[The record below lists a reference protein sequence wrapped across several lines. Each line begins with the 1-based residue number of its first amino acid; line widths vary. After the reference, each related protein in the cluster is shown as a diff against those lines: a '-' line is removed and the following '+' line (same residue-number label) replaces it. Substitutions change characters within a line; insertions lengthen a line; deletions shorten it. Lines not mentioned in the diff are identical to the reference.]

1 MKKEPS
7 RNRIN
12 KALAEVQG
20 QLSKFVGHYFDET
33 KLRQFAVVLVRA
45 MHKSN
50 APFKQ
55 RANEALYATCKH
67 LLGQAPS
74 RAVVKGNMLR
84 IIANWHFIENG
95 MEIPVWDGSSCTSD
109 AVFLG
114 VRRIN
119 VPEGVMPKMIVR
131 VKLKSGLCAGVI
143 RSVEL
148 SANRIGQF
156 LDRVA
161 GVNHYHCALEEIA
174 GMEAKLMVDYSG
186 NQLNI
191 YDWSCTEAQKHVNRE
206 ITAARTD
213 AAKCP
218 NAQPCNVCKKD
229 IKQCPLAVWLPKPCK
244 ETEKNND

>member
-7 RNRIN
+7 RNCIN
-12 KALAEVQG
+12 RGLKEAQE
-20 QLSKFVGHYFDET
+20 QLSKFVGCYFDEA

-45 MHKSN
+45 MHKS
-50 APFKQ
+50 KQ
-55 RANEALYATCKH
+55 PLKKKSNEALYATCKH

-74 RAVVKGNMLR
+74 QAVVKGNMLR

-95 MEIPVWDGSSCTSD
+95 MEVPVWDGSQCTAD

-114 VRRIN
+114 VRRLKT
-119 VPEGVMPKMIVR
+119 PDGVMPKMIVR

-143 RSVEL
+143 RPVEMT
-148 SANRIGQF
+148 ANRIGQF

-161 GVNHYHCALEEIA
+161 GVNHFHCAIEEIA
-174 GMEAKLMVDYSG
+174 GMEAKLLVDYSG

-191 YDWSCTEAQKHVNRE
+191 YDWRCTDPQKAANRA
-206 ITAARTD
+206 ITEARTD
-213 AAKCP
+213 AAKCT

-244 ETEKNND
+244 EPNQ

>member
-1 MKKEPS
+1 MRKEPS

-12 KALAEVQG
+12 KALAEVEP
-20 QLSKFVGHYFDET
+20 QLPEFIDKYFDQSR
-33 KLRQFAVVLVRA
+33 LREFACVLVRA
-45 MHKSN
+45 MHKN
-50 APFKQ
+50 KEPFTR

-67 LLGQAPS
+67 LLGQGPDKAL
-74 RAVVKGNMLR
+74 VKGNMLR

-95 MEIPVWDGSSCTSD
+95 MEIPVWDGSQCTAD

-114 VRRIN
+114 VRRLKTS
-119 VPEGVMPKMIVR
+119 EGVMPKLIVR
-131 VKLKSGLCAGVI
+131 VKLKSGLCAGII
-143 RSVEL
+143 RPVEL

-161 GVNHYHCALEEIA
+161 GVSTYHCALEEIA
-174 GMEAKLMVDYSG
+174 GMEAKLLVDYSG

-191 YDWSCTEAQKHVNRE
+191 YDWTCTMAQKHANRD

-244 ETEKNND
+244 ETKL